1 MQQMKV
7 KKYSGDDE
15 LSARMKE
22 AGISISLDV
31 VKASILG
38 RQASSIDRII
48 GDLMNDVVGAT
59 GSPSR
64 AGGFRDEI
72 EALWYRLYGSSAFA
86 VSPHMQIG
94 DPGADRET
102 LIEFVGRQVLA
113 GEYFLRQADFGRI
126 QDFFGDERFAKIYA
140 IFENN
145 LALLREMHKSM
156 LNWGEKDFQDTKSLV
171 ERLNRFTRILWD
183 TMVTLKESVKAKK
196 HERGK
201 NKTVIRNIE
210 AQTGQEVRRNDQC
223 PCGSNKKYKHCCGL
237 L

>member
-1 MQQMKV
+1 
-7 KKYSGDDE
+7 
-15 LSARMKE
+15 
-22 AGISISLDV
+22 
-31 VKASILG
+31 
-38 RQASSIDRII
+38 
-48 GDLMNDVVGAT
+48 
-59 GSPSR
+59 
-64 AGGFRDEI
+64 
-72 EALWYRLYGSSAFA
+72 
-86 VSPHMQIG
+86 MQIG